1 MSRETEA
8 KAMLAFVAPETVV
21 HAVEKAA
28 RDDYTSKSDIV
39 RGAVIRDLRARG
51 LLSEAS

>member
-28 RDDYTSKSDIV
+28 RDDSSKSDIV